1 MSLDV
6 SISFKKTKTIK
17 MSRVACGST
26 IPVCNEDDMYEAE
39 EWSANITHNM
49 GEMASHVPINVGSR
63 RGTLYDYVWRPE
75 EQTPPLET
83 TDELL
88 PILNQ
93 GISYMVARRKDLL
106 QYDPSNGWGDYD
118 SFLMWLIQYKEA
130 CEDYPG
136 CKIKVWR

>member
-6 SISFKKTKTIK
+6 YINFEKPETIK

-26 IPVCNEDDMYEAE
+26 VPICDEDDTYETDY
-39 EWSANITHNM
+39 WSANITHNM
-49 GEMASHVPINVGSR
+49 GNMASHVPINVESR
-63 RGTLYDYVWRPE
+63 KGTLYDYVWRPE

-93 GISYMVARRKDLL
+93 GIAYMIAHRNDLL
-106 QYDPSNGWGDYD
+106 QYNPSNGWGSYD
-118 SFLMWLIQYKEA
+118 GFLKWLIQYKEA
-130 CEDYPG
+130 CENNPG
-136 CKIKVWR
+136 CKIEVWR